1 MTAATP
7 LPGSIDLSA
16 VRSDTPGCAEVIH
29 FNNAGAALPPKV
41 VTDAV
46 LQYTAHEALIGG
58 YEAAEEAAAEIRST
72 SDALAALLG
81 ARADQI
87 ALIENATR
95 AWDMAFYG
103 LPLERG
109 DRILTCRSEYASNF
123 LAYLQVSRRR
133 GVLVEV
139 IPDNEYGEVDTDA
152 AARLL
157 DEDVKLISITHVPTH
172 SGLVNPA
179 ATIGRLARSA
189 GCYYLLDAC
198 QSVGQMP
205 IDVAAIGCD
214 FLSST
219 GRKFLRGPRG
229 TGFLYASDR
238 ALSEVEPPFID
249 GHAATWTAA
258 DAFELRSDA
267 RRFENW
273 EFNCATRIGLGIA
286 VRYAARLGLESI
298 WQRVQ
303 SLAALL
309 RARLA
314 EIPGV
319 TVCDRG
325 RVQCAIVSFLCQGI
339 GPEAVKAALARKRIN
354 LSVSDAAWTRIDMD
368 ARGIPALVRASVHY
382 YNSEEEVDA
391 FATALA
397 ALLSGG
403 GASSPQPPH
412 SAKSIAE

>member
-1 MTAATP
+1 MTAAATLQERVP
-7 LPGSIDLSA
+7 ERIDLSA
-16 VRSDTPGCAEVIH
+16 VRADTPGCAEVIH

-46 LQYTAHEALIGG
+46 LQYTTREALIGG
-58 YEAAEEAAAEIRST
+58 YEAAEAAAAEIGST
-72 SDALAALLG
+72 YDALATLLG
-81 ARADQI
+81 ARPHQI
-87 ALIENATR
+87 SLIENATR

-109 DRILTCRSEYASNF
+109 DRILTCRSEYASNY

-133 GVLVEV
+133 GVIVEV
-139 IPDNEYGEVDTDA
+139 IPDNEHGEIDTDA

-157 DEDVKLISITHVPTH
+157 DEDVKLISITHVPTCG
-172 SGLVNPA
+172 GLVNPA
-179 ATIGRLARSA
+179 ATIGQLARSA

-205 IDVAAIGCD
+205 IDVASLGCD

-229 TGFLYASDR
+229 TGFLYASER

-249 GHAATWTAA
+249 GHAATWTTA
-258 DAFELRSDA
+258 DTFEFRRDG

-273 EFNCATRIGLGIA
+273 EFNCATRIGLGVA
-286 VRYAARLGLESI
+286 VRYAIALGLESI
-298 WQRVQ
+298 WHRVR
-303 SLAALL
+303 SIAAVL

-325 RVQCAIVSFLCQGI
+325 QVQCGIVSFLCQDL
-339 GPEAVKAALARKRIN
+339 GPEAVKAALARERIN
-354 LSVSDAAWTRIDMD
+354 VSVSDAAWTRIDMD

-391 FATALA
+391 FAAAVA
-397 ALLSGG
+397 ALLGG
-403 GASSPQPPH
+403 SRTTAG
-412 SAKSIAE
+412 E

>member
-1 MTAATP
+1 
-7 LPGSIDLSA
+7 
-16 VRSDTPGCAEVIH
+16 
-29 FNNAGAALPPKV
+29 
-41 VTDAV
+41 VT
-46 LQYTAHEALIGG
+46 
-58 YEAAEEAAAEIRST
+58 
-72 SDALAALLG
+72 
-81 ARADQI
+81 
-87 ALIENATR
+87 
-95 AWDMAFYG
+95 
-103 LPLERG
+103 
-109 DRILTCRSEYASNF
+109 
-123 LAYLQVSRRR
+123 
-133 GVLVEV
+133 
-139 IPDNEYGEVDTDA
+139 
-152 AARLL
+152 
-157 DEDVKLISITHVPTH
+157 
-172 SGLVNPA
+172 PA
-179 ATIGRLARSA
+179 ATIGQLARSV

-249 GHAATWTAA
+249 GHAATWTTA
-258 DAFELRSDA
+258 DTFEFRRDA

-273 EFNCATRIGLGIA
+273 EFNCATRIGLGVA
-286 VRYAARLGLESI
+286 ARYAARLGLESI

-314 EIPGV
+314 EIQGV
-319 TVCDRG
+319 EVCDRG
-325 RVQCAIVSFLCQGI
+325 RTQCGIVSFLCRGI
-339 GPEAVKAALARKRIN
+339 GPEAVKTALARKRIN
-354 LSVSDAAWTRIDMD
+354 VSVSDAAWTRIDMD

-397 ALLSGG
+397 ALLSGS
-403 GASSPQPPH
+403 GATSGD
-412 SAKSIAE
+412 

>member
-1 MTAATP
+1 MTTATNSHERVP
-7 LPGSIDLSA
+7 AGIDLAA
-16 VRSDTPGCAEVIH
+16 VRADTPGCVAVIH
-29 FNNAGAALPPKV
+29 FNNAGAALPPRV

-58 YEAAEEAAAEIRST
+58 YEAAEAAASEIEST
-72 SDALAALLG
+72 YAALATLLG
-81 ARADQI
+81 ARAHQI

-103 LPLERG
+103 LPLARG
-109 DRILTCRSEYASNF
+109 DRILTCRSEYASNY

-133 GVLVEV
+133 GVVIDV
-139 IPDNEYGEVDTDA
+139 IPDNEYGEIDTEA

-157 DEDVKLISITHVPTH
+157 DEDVKLISISHVPT
-172 SGLVNPA
+172 SGGLVNPA
-179 ATIGRLARSA
+179 AAIGQLARSA

-205 IDVAAIGCD
+205 LDVAAIGCD

-229 TGFLYASDR
+229 TGFLYASER

-258 DAFELRSDA
+258 DTFEL
-267 RRFENW
+267 
-273 EFNCATRIGLGIA
+273 GVA
-286 VRYAARLGLESI
+286 VRYASRLGLESI
-298 WQRVQ
+298 WQRVR
-303 SLAALL
+303 SLAARL
-309 RARLA
+309 RARLTQ
-314 EIPGV
+314 IPGV
-319 TVCDRG
+319 QLCDRG
-325 RVQCAIVSFLCQGI
+325 RTQCGIVSFLCQGI

-354 LSVSDAAWTRIDMD
+354 VSVSDAAWTRIDMD

-391 FATALA
+391 FAAAVA
-397 ALLSGG
+397 ALRSASGA
-403 GASSPQPPH
+403 ASGD
-412 SAKSIAE
+412 

>member
-1 MTAATP
+1 MIAKTTS
-7 LPGSIDLSA
+7 LKDVPGIDLSA
-16 VRSDTPGCAEVIH
+16 VRSDTPGCAQTIH
-29 FNNAGAALPPKV
+29 FNNAGAALPPKS

-46 LQYTAHEALIGG
+46 LQYTAHEAMIGG
-58 YEAAEEAAAEIRST
+58 YEAAEAADAEIRST
-72 SDALAALLG
+72 YDAIATLLG

-109 DRILTCRSEYASNF
+109 DRILTCRSEYASNY

-133 GVLVEV
+133 GVVVDV
-139 IPDNEYGEVDTDA
+139 IPDNEYGEIDTDA

-157 DEDVKLISITHVPTH
+157 DKDVKLISITHVPTNG
-172 SGLVNPA
+172 GLVNPA
-179 ATIGRLARSA
+179 AAIGQLARSA

-205 IDVAAIGCD
+205 MDIGAIGCD

-249 GHAATWTAA
+249 GRAATWTTA
-258 DAFELRSDA
+258 DTFEYRRDA

-273 EFNCATRIGLGIA
+273 EFNCATRIGLGVA
-286 VRYAARLGLESI
+286 ARYAVRLGLESI
-298 WQRVQ
+298 WQRVK

-309 RARLA
+309 RSHLA

-325 RVQCAIVSFLCQGI
+325 QTQCGIVTFVCHSI
-339 GPEAVKAALARKRIN
+339 GPETVKATLARQRIN
-354 LSVSDAAWTRIDMD
+354 VSVSDAAWTRIDMD
-368 ARGIPALVRASVHY
+368 ARGIRALVRASVHY
-382 YNSEEEVDA
+382 YNSEDEVDA
-391 FATALA
+391 FAA
-397 ALLSGG
+397 ALMHFKSGG
-403 GASSPQPPH
+403 S
-412 SAKSIAE
+412 EVL

>member
-1 MTAATP
+1 MGTHT
-7 LPGSIDLSA
+7 IDVTA
-16 VRSDTPGCAEVIH
+16 VRAATPGCAEVVH

-46 LQYTAHEALIGG
+46 LEYTAREALTGG
-58 YEAAEEAAAEIRST
+58 YEAQDAAAAELAST
-72 SDALAALLG
+72 YDALATLLG
-81 ARADQI
+81 ARREQI

-103 LPLERG
+103 IPLQRG
-109 DRILTCRSEYASNF
+109 DRILTCRSEYASNY
-123 LAYLQVSRRR
+123 LAYLQVSRRL
-133 GVLVEV
+133 GVRIEV
-139 IPDNEYGEVDTDA
+139 IPDDASGALDTAA

-157 DEDVKLISITHVPTH
+157 DRDVKLISITHVPTNG
-172 SGLVNPA
+172 GLVNPA
-179 ATIGRLARSA
+179 AAIGALARSA

-205 IDVAAIGCD
+205 IDVGAIGCD

-238 ALSEVEPPFID
+238 ALAEIEPPFID
-249 GHAATWTAA
+249 GHAATWTAI
-258 DAFELRSDA
+258 DTFELRRDA

-273 EFNCATRIGLGIA
+273 EYNCATRIGLAVA
-286 VRYAARLGLESI
+286 VRYASALGLESI

-309 RARLA
+309 RERLA
-314 EIPGV
+314 QIPGV
-319 TVCDRG
+319 EVCDLG
-325 RVQCAIVSFLCQGI
+325 RTRCGIVTFRCRAVC
-339 GPEAVKAALARKRIN
+339 PADVKAALARRRIN
-354 LSVSDAAWTRIDMD
+354 VSVSDAEWTRIDMD

-382 YNSEEEVDA
+382 YNSEEEVET
-391 FATALA
+391 FAAAVTALLGA
-397 ALLSGG
+397 RGTASGV
-403 GASSPQPPH
+403 
-412 SAKSIAE
+412 

>member
-1 MTAATP
+1 MRQA
-7 LPGSIDLSA
+7 SIDLSA
-16 VRSDTPGCAEVIH
+16 VRADTPGCAEVIH

-46 LQYTAHEALIGG
+46 LEYTAREARIGG
-58 YEAAEEAAAEIRST
+58 YEAAEAAAAEIRST
-72 SDALAALLG
+72 AAALATLLG

-103 LPLERG
+103 LPLGRG
-109 DRILTCRSEYASNF
+109 DRILTCRSEYASNY
-123 LAYLQVSRRR
+123 LAYLQVSRSR
-133 GVLVEV
+133 GVVVDV
-139 IPDNEYGEVDTDA
+139 IPDNEYGEIDIDA

-157 DEDVKLISITHVPTH
+157 DGDVKLISITHVPTH
-172 SGLVNPA
+172 GGLVNPA
-179 ATIGRLARSA
+179 AAIGELARAA

-205 IDVAAIGCD
+205 IDVTAIGCD

-249 GHAATWTAA
+249 GRAATWTTA
-258 DAFELRSDA
+258 DTFEFRRDA

-273 EFNCATRIGLGIA
+273 EFNCATRIGLGVA
-286 VRYAARLGLESI
+286 ARYAARLGLESI
-298 WQRVQ
+298 WQRVK

-309 RARLA
+309 RVRLA
-314 EIPGV
+314 QIPGV
-319 TVCDRG
+319 AVCDRG
-325 RVQCAIVSFLCQGI
+325 RTQCGIVSFLCEGI
-339 GPEAVKAALARKRIN
+339 GAEAVKAALARERIN
-354 LSVSDAAWTRIDMD
+354 VSVSDAAWTRLDMD

-382 YNSEEEVDA
+382 YNSEAEVDA
-391 FATALA
+391 FTAALA
-397 ALLSGG
+397 AFLR
-403 GASSPQPPH
+403 SPSLNEKLPGN
-412 SAKSIAE
+412 

>member
-1 MTAATP
+1 MSVGTT
-7 LPGSIDLSA
+7 LPAGIDLST
-16 VRSDTPGCAEVIH
+16 VRAHTPGCAEVIH

-58 YEAAEEAAAEIRST
+58 YEAAEAAADTIRST
-72 SDALAALLG
+72 YDALATLLG
-81 ARADQI
+81 AEAHQI
-87 ALIENATR
+87 ALVENATR

-123 LAYLQVSRRR
+123 LAYLQVRRHR
-133 GVLVEV
+133 GVVVDV

-157 DEDVKLISITHVPTH
+157 DDDVKLISITHVPTNG
-172 SGLVNPA
+172 GLVNPA
-179 ATIGRLARSA
+179 AAIGQLARSA

-229 TGFLYASDR
+229 TGFLYASER

-249 GHAATWTAA
+249 GRAAAWTGT
-258 DAFELRSDA
+258 DTFEIRSDA

-273 EFNCATRIGLGIA
+273 EFNCATRIGLGVA
-286 VRYAARLGLESI
+286 ARYAAGIGLEPI

-303 SLAALL
+303 SLATRL
-309 RARLA
+309 RARLR

-325 RVQCAIVSFLCQGI
+325 RTQCGIVTFLGQGI
-339 GPEAVKAALARKRIN
+339 GPEALKAALARKRIN
-354 LSVSDAAWTRIDMD
+354 VSVSDAAWTRIDMD

-382 YNSEEEVDA
+382 YNSEEEVDT
-391 FATALA
+391 FAAAVA
-397 ALLSGG
+397 ALLGKSG
-403 GASSPQPPH
+403 ATPP
-412 SAKSIAE
+412 E